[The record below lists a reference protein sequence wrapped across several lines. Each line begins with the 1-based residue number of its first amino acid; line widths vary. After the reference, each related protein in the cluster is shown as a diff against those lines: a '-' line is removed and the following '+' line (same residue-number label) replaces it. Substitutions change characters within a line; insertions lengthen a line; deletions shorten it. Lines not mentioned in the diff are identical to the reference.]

1 MGNVNPLVN
10 YLDSKPSCLKGKP
23 KFIMSFR
30 EEDLEEE
37 VEEEFEEEE
46 EEDDLEYFNTFSTRE
61 DKEDEVKGEG
71 YVSRKRMTHCSK
83 CLKIGPEYKRD
94 EGVQR
99 IENEAKRLGT
109 RWQVWMAALEAQL
122 VARTPEPT
130 MNHLEAH
137 VASSDM
143 WIRNNTVVGSR
154 ANDWRYH

>member
-1 MGNVNPLVN
+1 MSAATSAATWQPLTRPDPAV
-10 YLDSKPSCLKGKP
+10 DPAKPL
-23 KFIMSFR
+23 FR
-30 EEDLEEE
+30 RWS
-37 VEEEFEEEE
+37 
-46 EEDDLEYFNTFSTRE
+46 N
-61 DKEDEVKGEG
+61 G
-71 YVSRKRMTHCSK
+71 
-83 CLKIGPEYKRD
+83 GPTVVRL
-94 EGVQR
+94 
-99 IENEAKRLGT
+99 LGT